1 MIISKQINNIKVKVK
16 MISMISWESSNFT
29 FTWLSLYIIPMYM
42 VELSILSSSN
52 AFSGTFYYN
61 YIATAVNLLVTTLE
75 LFLDSKS

>member
-1 MIISKQINNIKVKVK
+1 
-16 MISMISWESSNFT
+16 
-29 FTWLSLYIIPMYM
+29 MYM